1 MSVAPKNEENK
12 ENIILN
18 NNEEALALKNIY
30 NIYEEN
36 YRNKGIEDTKENFLD
51 SYNIND
57 INLNTINVI
66 DINYPQKNKY
76 KKKLQKILFR
86 K

>member
-12 ENIILN
+12 ENIIMN
-18 NNEEALALKNIY
+18 NNEEALVLKKIY

-36 YRNKGIEDTKENFLD
+36 HRNKGIEDTKKNFLE

-57 INLNTINVI
+57 LI
-66 DINYPQKNKY
+66 
-76 KKKLQKILFR
+76 
-86 K
+86 